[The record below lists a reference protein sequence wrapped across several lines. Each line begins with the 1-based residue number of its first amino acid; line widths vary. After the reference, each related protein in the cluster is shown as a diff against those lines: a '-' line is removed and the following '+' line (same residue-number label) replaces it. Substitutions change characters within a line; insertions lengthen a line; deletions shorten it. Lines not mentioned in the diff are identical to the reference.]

1 MVTKS
6 LEQIILTRRRR
17 CCKCGKMMHRGE
29 PCIKYTVD
37 QKGTISF
44 HSVKYWCEDCENR
57 VGRILP

>member
-17 CCKCGKMMHRGE
+17 CCKCGKTMHRGE

-44 HSVKYWCEDCENR
+44 HSVKY
-57 VGRILP
+57 